1 MIGPQS
7 LLKVCKGAAAWEI
20 YVYQHLCLRALGMQ
34 KKYCGTIHPLKVSK
48 HWEGK
53 PTQGFE
59 SHIPQHQTFK
69 LHFQVVQKSTVPRF
83 KAKANSLRSVFSS
96 MIISSQPKNNPMKIH
111 CLHWNTSD
119 SHTTAFFCYP
129 AGPALRSP
137 RCVHDGALGRRRCE
151 ETCCKTS
158 QDIAHLPYHLQS

>member
-34 KKYCGTIHPLKVSK
+34 KKYCGTIHPLKVNK

-83 KAKANSLRSVFSS
+83 KVNSLRSVFSS
-96 MIISSQPKNNPMKIH
+96 MIISSQPKNNPWKSIVYTGTRLTATQLPFSVIQQV
-111 CLHWNTSD
+111 LHSGLHGASTMEHS
-119 SHTTAFFCYP
+119 
-129 AGPALRSP
+129 GE
-137 RCVHDGALGRRRCE
+137 DGAKRRAARLA
-151 ETCCKTS
+151 KT
-158 QDIAHLPYHLQS
+158 